1 MKEQKVY
8 FNINRKGNSSSCNV
22 FAADSNERR
31 LLATLDVDISL
42 AYWDEELP
50 DIARGQELPYL
61 AECLDLITAAT
72 KENPCWVQIDA
83 DNEL

>member
-42 AYWDEELP
+42 AYWDEEP
-50 DIARGQELPYL
+50 IIRESS
-61 AECLDLITAAT
+61 
-72 KENPCWVQIDA
+72 
-83 DNEL
+83 